1 MKKEEQANVLSAW
14 VLKKMFPACILYALI
29 VQMIFMV
36 DTVIGGKMLGPDAV
50 AAVAIGLPVAEF
62 MMSFMLLI
70 LQGCFS
76 KLIQYMGRGDKDG
89 FHRTYSLS
97 FWLTIVVGLICTL
110 VPIVFAPLF
119 VRLNGGEKS
128 GAALAV
134 AATLYIRAF
143 GGIIIL
149 YGVSCL
155 LQVLLRCYGYVKETM
170 YCCVM
175 NVISNVTFSIVAI
188 KLLPAEYKI
197 VGLGIG
203 SSMAGLVQLVLA
215 AFFLQKKGIRFCPER
230 YHLIKKDTLDMVE
243 ILRAGVPSAT
253 ESFLESV
260 IGTLCNNLIL
270 SLFSGGTIWLSMA
283 AIVKSVHTMVKTPA
297 KAAQHISEPLF
308 GICFNSC
315 DLNGLKK
322 SLTDTYKTGFWY
334 CVGCSVIFV
343 LLCNRIMSFYQMGGD
358 EMLRA
363 GILIVVVCS
372 PLYMIQ
378 CTMNGFF
385 ECTEQT
391 IMSMAF
397 AIVPEALLYPMI
409 MVLLAKPLGPMAIWI
424 GMGMS
429 IVPLILVIYLF
440 FAWKYRTFRVPLDK
454 LLLLEEEITEHLP
467 SIDISISANERE
479 VTDISEKIQNFFRDQ
494 GVSEQTAYMSAL
506 CAEEI
511 AADYIT
517 HRNNS
522 PGRKNRYSMMDL
534 KTFCDEERI
543 EIIIRNY
550 DQPYNPLDFEL
561 DPEDFSKIGIY
572 MMQKQAKNINY
583 IYAFH
588 LNVVTV
594 TLDKI

>member
-1 MKKEEQANVLSAW
+1 
-14 VLKKMFPACILYALI
+14 
-29 VQMIFMV
+29 MIFMV

-110 VPIVFAPLF
+110 VPIVFAPL
-119 VRLNGGEKS
+119 
-128 GAALAV
+128 
-134 AATLYIRAF
+134 
-143 GGIIIL
+143 
-149 YGVSCL
+149 
-155 LQVLLRCYGYVKETM
+155 
-170 YCCVM
+170 
-175 NVISNVTFSIVAI
+175 
-188 KLLPAEYKI
+188 
-197 VGLGIG
+197 
-203 SSMAGLVQLVLA
+203 
-215 AFFLQKKGIRFCPER
+215 
-230 YHLIKKDTLDMVE
+230 
-243 ILRAGVPSAT
+243 
-253 ESFLESV
+253 
-260 IGTLCNNLIL
+260 
-270 SLFSGGTIWLSMA
+270 
-283 AIVKSVHTMVKTPA
+283 
-297 KAAQHISEPLF
+297 
-308 GICFNSC
+308 
-315 DLNGLKK
+315 
-322 SLTDTYKTGFWY
+322 
-334 CVGCSVIFV
+334 
-343 LLCNRIMSFYQMGGD
+343 
-358 EMLRA
+358 
-363 GILIVVVCS
+363 
-372 PLYMIQ
+372 YMIQ

-440 FAWKYRTFRVPLDK
+440 F
-454 LLLLEEEITEHLP
+454 
-467 SIDISISANERE
+467 
-479 VTDISEKIQNFFRDQ
+479 
-494 GVSEQTAYMSAL
+494 G
-506 CAEEI
+506 
-511 AADYIT
+511 
-517 HRNNS
+517 
-522 PGRKNRYSMMDL
+522 MMDL

>member
-1 MKKEEQANVLSAW
+1 
-14 VLKKMFPACILYALI
+14 
-29 VQMIFMV
+29 
-36 DTVIGGKMLGPDAV
+36 MLGPDAV

-70 LQGCFS
+70 LQGCFF

-110 VPIVFAPLF
+110 VPIVFA
-119 VRLNGGEKS
+119 
-128 GAALAV
+128 
-134 AATLYIRAF
+134 
-143 GGIIIL
+143 
-149 YGVSCL
+149 
-155 LQVLLRCYGYVKETM
+155 
-170 YCCVM
+170 
-175 NVISNVTFSIVAI
+175 
-188 KLLPAEYKI
+188 
-197 VGLGIG
+197 
-203 SSMAGLVQLVLA
+203 
-215 AFFLQKKGIRFCPER
+215 
-230 YHLIKKDTLDMVE
+230 
-243 ILRAGVPSAT
+243 
-253 ESFLESV
+253 
-260 IGTLCNNLIL
+260 
-270 SLFSGGTIWLSMA
+270 
-283 AIVKSVHTMVKTPA
+283 
-297 KAAQHISEPLF
+297 
-308 GICFNSC
+308 
-315 DLNGLKK
+315 
-322 SLTDTYKTGFWY
+322 
-334 CVGCSVIFV
+334 
-343 LLCNRIMSFYQMGGD
+343 
-358 EMLRA
+358 
-363 GILIVVVCS
+363 

-467 SIDISISANERE
+467 SIDMSISANERE